1 MNLTAA
7 LFIGLML
14 GAMAGYAYH
23 GERDA
28 EAIRVAE
35 ASTAVC
41 ESALAGNKTS
51 LADVRKQLD
60 ALRERHDLA
69 KRAAEKV
76 LAERDAENAALG
88 ERVAALTE
96 SLRKSAH
103 ADASCAPLAR
113 LAVCSAVAGRLW
125 PAATEAAADSH
136 PD

>member
-1 MNLTAA
+1 MKWLAA
-7 LFIGLML
+7 IALLF
-14 GAMAGYAYH
+14 AAAVAGYAFH
-23 GERDA
+23 GDRDA
-28 EAIRVAE
+28 GAITAAE
-35 ASTAVC
+35 SATAVC
-41 ESALAGNKTS
+41 HSALDSQKAA
-51 LADVRKQLD
+51 LADVRKQLAD
-60 ALRERHDLA
+60 LRERHDLA

-76 LAERDAENAALG
+76 LAEREAENTALG

-136 PD
+136 TD